1 MLKIGE
7 IVQTV
12 KGIIE
17 ARIGIVKQE
26 IQDEFVG
33 VLSRLILLIVIG
45 SMLLLVFLFLSLS
58 LAFFLSQVTKSPYLG
73 FLIVALIYFLVVL
86 VMILSRDS
94 LRLQQRVELM
104 LKDFIFKVKEK
115 KELEELEKDERQNG

>member
-7 IVQTV
+7 IVQTI

-17 ARIGIVKQE
+17 TRIGIVKQE

-33 VLSRLILLIVIG
+33 ILSRLILLIIIG

-58 LAFFLSQVTKSPYLG
+58 VAFFLSQVTKSPYLG
-73 FLIVALIYFLVVL
+73 FLIVALMYFLVVL
-86 VMILSRDS
+86 VLFLSRDS
-94 LRLQQRVELM
+94 LKIQEKLQAV
-104 LKDFIFKVKEK
+104 LKDFIFQIKNNKE
-115 KELEELEKDERQNG
+115 DE

>member
-7 IVQTV
+7 IVQTI

-17 ARIGIVKQE
+17 TRIGLVKQE

-33 VLSRLILLIVIG
+33 ILSRLILLIIIG

-73 FLIVALIYFLVVL
+73 FLIVALMYFLVVL
-86 VMILSRDS
+86 VLFLSRDS
-94 LRLQQRVELM
+94 LKIQEKLSAV
-104 LKDFIFKVKEK
+104 LKDFIFQIKNNKE
-115 KELEELEKDERQNG
+115 DE